1 IIGLI
6 IEREEDSVVLSFA
19 RAAMFFRVKKSAKR
33 AYVQIVENKRV
44 DGAVRQSVVAT
55 LGRADELTA
64 SGALASLL
72 ASGAKLTDQVLL
84 INALDED
91 ADGSLGV
98 GAKRIGGPLLFGKL
112 WERLGIGA
120 ALGELLKERAFEFAV
135 ERAVFVATL
144 HRLFVSGSDRDC
156 ASWREDYDIPG
167 AEGLD
172 LHHFYRAMA
181 WLGEEM
187 EEKPADALAPRC
199 VKDLIEEKLFDRRRD
214 LFTDLS
220 AVFMDTTSLSFYGE
234 GGQTLGEH
242 GYSKDYRPDLKQMI
256 LGLVVDGEGRP
267 ICTEMWPGNTA
278 DVTTLLPVVDRLRER
293 FGVGRVCI
301 VADRGMISAQTI
313 AGLEERKLEY
323 ILGARERTDAIV
335 KRIVLE
341 NDDLFVPLLVE
352 RKAGETQLF
361 VKQVKIEGRRYIVC
375 RNEAEAEKDRADR
388 EAIVAA
394 LNAQL
399 KKGDK
404 ALIGN
409 SAYRRYLRKSKE
421 AEGSQVFQI
430 DAGKLAEEA
439 RFDGIFV
446 LRTNARI
453 TPLQA
458 VLRYRDLLQV
468 ENLFLRTKAVM
479 RTRPIFHSSDAAIRG
494 HVFCSFL
501 ALTMQKHLDDALRE
515 GGAAP
520 EWTRLLRDLDR
531 LQQVQIRHRGA
542 DWLVRTDAPPS
553 VANLFRAAQVALPP
567 RARQAK
573 PPDPDLTLK
582 SVRKRR
588 GRPRRS
594 ATSPRISPEIISNQ

>member
-1 IIGLI
+1 
-6 IEREEDSVVLSFA
+6 VLCFG
-19 RAAMFFRVKKSAKR
+19 AAMFFRFKR
-33 AYVQIVENKRV
+33 SGERTYVQIVANKRV
-44 DGAVRQSVVAT
+44 EGAVRQSVVAN
-55 LGRADELTA
+55 LGRADELAA
-64 SGALASLL
+64 SGGLASLI

-91 ADGSLGV
+91 ADGALSIA
-98 GAKRIGGPLLFGKL
+98 AKRIGGPMLFGKI
-112 WERLGIGA
+112 WERLGVA
-120 ALGELLKERAFEFAV
+120 EALGGLLKDREFEFAV

-156 ASWREDYDIPG
+156 ASWMTDYDIPG

-187 EEKPADALAPRC
+187 EDKPAEALAPRC
-199 VKDLIEEKLFDRRRD
+199 VKDVIEEKLFERRRD

-242 GYSKDYRPDLKQMI
+242 GYSKDYRPDLNQMI

-278 DVTTLLPVVDRLRER
+278 DVTTLLPVVDRLRSR
-293 FGVGRVCI
+293 FGVGRVCV
-301 VADRGMISAQTI
+301 VADRGMISAATI

-323 ILGARERTDAIV
+323 VLGARERSDAIV
-335 KRIVLE
+335 KRIVLA
-341 NDDLFVPLLVE
+341 NDDPFVPLLIE
-352 RKAGETQLF
+352 RKAGQTQLF
-361 VKQVKIEGRRYIVC
+361 IKQVKVEGERYVVC
-375 RNEAEAEKDRADR
+375 RNEAEAEKDRGDR

-394 LNAQL
+394 LEAQL

-446 LRTNARI
+446 LRTNAKI

-468 ENLFLRTKAVM
+468 ENLFFRTKAVM

-501 ALTMQKHLDDALRE
+501 ALAMQKHLDDLMLEA
-515 GGAAP
+515 GVAP
-520 EWTRLLRDLDR
+520 EWRVLLRDLDR
-531 LQQVQIRHRGA
+531 LSQVRIRHRGV
-542 DWLVRTDAPPS
+542 DWLVRSDAAPA
-553 VANLFRAAQVALPP
+553 VTMLFKRAQLALPP
-567 RARQAK
+567 RARQARPPPPAQPK
-573 PPDPDLTLK
+573 PA
-582 SVRKRR
+582 RKRR

-594 ATSPRISPEIISNQ
+594 ATPT

>member
-1 IIGLI
+1 MLCFG
-6 IEREEDSVVLSFA
+6 
-19 RAAMFFRVKKSAKR
+19 AAMFFRFKR
-33 AYVQIVENKRV
+33 SGERTYVQIVANKRV
-44 DGAVRQSVVAT
+44 EGAVRQSVVAN
-55 LGRADELTA
+55 LGRADELAA
-64 SGALASLL
+64 SGGLASLI

-91 ADGSLGV
+91 ADGALSIA
-98 GAKRIGGPLLFGKL
+98 AKRIGGPMLFGKI
-112 WERLGIGA
+112 WERLGVA
-120 ALGELLKERAFEFAV
+120 EALGGLLKDREFEFAV

-156 ASWREDYDIPG
+156 ASWMTDYDIPG

-187 EEKPADALAPRC
+187 EDKPAEALAPRC
-199 VKDLIEEKLFDRRRD
+199 VKDVIEEKLFERRRD

-242 GYSKDYRPDLKQMI
+242 GYSKDYRPDLNQMI

-278 DVTTLLPVVDRLRER
+278 DVTTLLPVVDRLRSR
-293 FGVGRVCI
+293 FGVGRVCV
-301 VADRGMISAQTI
+301 VADRGMISAATI

-323 ILGARERTDAIV
+323 VLGARERSDAIV
-335 KRIVLE
+335 KRIVLA
-341 NDDLFVPLLVE
+341 NDDPFVPLLIE
-352 RKAGETQLF
+352 RKAGQTQLF
-361 VKQVKIEGRRYIVC
+361 IKQVKVEGERYVVC
-375 RNEAEAEKDRADR
+375 RNEAEAEKDRGDR

-394 LNAQL
+394 LEAQL

-446 LRTNARI
+446 LRTNAKI

-468 ENLFLRTKAVM
+468 ENLFFRTKAVM
-479 RTRPIFHSSDAAIRG
+479 R
-494 HVFCSFL
+494 
-501 ALTMQKHLDDALRE
+501 
-515 GGAAP
+515 
-520 EWTRLLRDLDR
+520 
-531 LQQVQIRHRGA
+531 
-542 DWLVRTDAPPS
+542 
-553 VANLFRAAQVALPP
+553 
-567 RARQAK
+567 
-573 PPDPDLTLK
+573 
-582 SVRKRR
+582 KRCFQ
-588 GRPRRS
+588 
-594 ATSPRISPEIISNQ
+594 ATSLSGSGCA